1 MRYNMISG
9 SKKMGSDIFFFS
21 GAQVLELFLAFFPG
35 TICLEFATV
44 WNYNLS
50 FCMVFATFWYG
61 YFAFCMVFAI
71 YILAWLLSTFG
82 HVCLPFCM
90 VFVTFW
96 HFNLS
101 FTWYLLHFGTSN
113 VHVDFLRVYGFF
125 RVPCRDSKKGFL
137 SGFPNVH
144 VGFFRASLGFHLR
157 IL

>member
-1 MRYNMISG
+1 MISG
-9 SKKMGSDIFFFS
+9 SKKMGSDIYFFRGLRFWNYFWLS
-21 GAQVLELFLAFFPG
+21 FLVPFA
-35 TICLEFATV
+35 LNFATV

-113 VHVDFLRVYGFF
+113 VHVDFLESLWFLQGSMQGF
-125 RVPCRDSKKGFL
+125 KKRFL
-137 SGFPNVH
+137 YQDFQTFMWV
-144 VGFFRASLGFHLR
+144 SLGLLQGFT
-157 IL
+157 